1 MHACM
6 YVCMYVCLYMY
17 VYILT
22 HHEPVS
28 EREREAASVRMREQ
42 SERFDLQ
49 LQAQRVRMA
58 EDMAKVLSL
67 LYSHIGARASGDS
80 SSFCCL

>member
-1 MHACM
+1 MDIYICTC
-6 YVCMYVCLYMY
+6 VFGY